1 MSVAV
6 VGLVVELGVGTGDE
20 AEGWGSVNV
29 CGRRWVG
36 GGWDGA
42 P

>member
-1 MSVAV
+1 M
-6 VGLVVELGVGTGDE
+6 VELGVGTGDE

-36 GGWDGA
+36 GGAGCWHRG
-42 P
+42 